1 MNNIISG
8 TKEKVNITLNQIK
21 NDINILGFEI
31 DYLFSKIKLDKNK
44 RLDEQFK
51 IIYQF
56 LENEQQTNYTKL
68 CLRYLNL
75 L

>member
-31 DYLFSKIKLDKNK
+31 DYLSSKIKLDKNK

-51 IIYQF
+51 VIYEF
-56 LENEQQTNYTKL
+56 SENEQTDYTKL
-68 CLRYLNL
+68 CLMYLNL

>member
-21 NDINILGFEI
+21 NNINILGFEI
-31 DYLFSKIKLDKNK
+31 DYLSSKIKLDKNK

-56 LENEQQTNYTKL
+56 LENEQTDYTKL

>member
-31 DYLFSKIKLDKNK
+31 DYLSSKIKLDNNK

-51 IIYQF
+51 IIYEF
-56 LENEQQTNYTKL
+56 TENKQTDYTKL

>member
-21 NDINILGFEI
+21 NNINILGFEI
-31 DYLFSKIKLDKNK
+31 DYLSSKIKLDNNK

-51 IIYQF
+51 IIYEF
-56 LENEQQTNYTKL
+56 TENEQTDYTKL